1 MMVNYIYDA
10 QQIQINRNNFIQHQI
25 VAANSEIHSLAGQCC
40 LSKKQEL
47 KQEEVE
53 EVNGQDGQTD
63 QEVIK

>member
-40 LSKKQEL
+40 LSEKREL